1 MTVFKTLKIML
12 TSIRKGEL
20 PIVSELMR
28 ENLRKLINLVRRFS
42 KELIVA
48 LVLAVIAAVAIEI
61 LNEYERGKTIK
72 NNL

>member
-1 MTVFKTLKIML
+1 ML

>member
-1 MTVFKTLKIML
+1 
-12 TSIRKGEL
+12 
-20 PIVSELMR
+20 MR
-28 ENLRKLINLVRRFS
+28 ENLRKLINFVRRFS
-42 KELIVA
+42 KELIVV